1 MEHIGFI
8 GLGAM
13 GSAMAANIAQA
24 GYPLSVWNR
33 SAAKTEA
40 FRKPGIA
47 VCATP
52 AELAAAC
59 DIIIIMVFGPKALQE
74 VLQCPAG
81 VCAGLKTGAVL
92 INMSTV
98 SREATL
104 AAAAAVEACG
114 ACFIDAP
121 VAGSTKPARDGALT
135 ILAGG
140 DKALIDRTTPLLKTM
155 GRVILHCGPVGQ
167 GTAMKLF
174 INLFLG
180 TLMQALAEGLCLGKK
195 MGLEIPEMLAT
206 IENSA
211 VSCPMFRVKGAAIEE
226 DDFSKNFSIDLVFKD
241 LSLVLTEAGKLGM
254 PLPMT
259 AASREAFSAA
269 RAMGFGDEDMA
280 AVIKVL
286 ETLTG
291 QKVRTPQA

>member
-1 MEHIGFI
+1 MEKIGFI

-13 GSAMAANIAQA
+13 GSAMAPNIAKA

-33 SAAKTEA
+33 SAAKTET
-40 FRKPGIA
+40 FRQQGST

-59 DIIIIMVFGPKALQE
+59 DSIVIMVFGPEALRD
-74 VLQCPAG
+74 VLQGSEG
-81 VCAGLKTGAVL
+81 VCAGLKPCSVV

-104 AAAAAVEACG
+104 AAAEAVAACG
-114 ACFIDAP
+114 ALFIDAP
-121 VAGSTKPARDGALT
+121 VAGSKKPAQDGALT

-140 DKALIDRTTPLLKTM
+140 DRQLIDRATPLLKTM
-155 GRVILHCGPVGQ
+155 GKVIIHCGPVGQ

-195 MGLEIPEMLAT
+195 MGLEIPDMLTT
-206 IENSA
+206 IDNSA
-211 VSCPMFRVKGAAIEE
+211 VSCPMFRVKGAAIAQG
-226 DDFSKNFSIDLVFKD
+226 DFTKNFSVDLIFKD
-241 LSLVLTEAGKLGM
+241 LSLLLAEAGKLRA

-259 AASREAFSAA
+259 AAAREAFSAA

-280 AVIKVL
+280 AVIRVL
-286 ETLTG
+286 ETATNV
-291 QKVRTPQA
+291 QVRRLA